1 MNPRPSSYLVTES
14 CPLPHSDKTIYRE
27 LAHGLGLRPKGLSL
41 TRSSTAVSFQR
52 LSTELVDKKV
62 PRVYV
67 CCPQDHLRNFLKGS
81 CQ

>member
-52 LSTELVDKKV
+52 LSTELVDKQV
-62 PRVYV
+62 PRVYAY
-67 CCPQDHLRNFLKGS
+67 CPHGS
-81 CQ
+81 CTVLMKENCL